1 MVTDLSHSLGLIR
14 HGYDG
19 LQQDHVTAG
28 GVFIMAARLVIS
40 LIVIATVAGALSS
53 RGEEDTPTQGRGA
66 MIRLIAYWLF
76 TVFVAFELAAGALW
90 DLLRIEYVRVAL
102 AHLGYPLYL
111 LVILGAWRVPG
122 ALTLLVPRFPRLK
135 EWAYAG
141 AFFEYS
147 GAAASHLLAGDHG
160 GQWVGPL
167 IFSGFTML
175 SWALRSTSRRLPNV
189 APPATE
195 KPAIRLIVAILIVA
209 AMLVVAFFT
218 LPNGAPPH

>member
-1 MVTDLSHSLGLIR
+1 MSFLP
-14 HGYDG
+14 
-19 LQQDHVTAG
+19 
-28 GVFIMAARLVIS
+28 GVL
-40 LIVIATVAGALSS
+40 
-53 RGEEDTPTQGRGA
+53 
-66 MIRLIAYWLF
+66 
-76 TVFVAFELAAGALW
+76 VAFDLAAGAVW

-111 LVILGAWRVPG
+111 LVILGVSRVPG

-141 AFFEYS
+141 AFFEYT
-147 GAAASHLLAGDHG
+147 GAAASHLLMGDH

-175 SWALRSTSRRLPNV
+175 SWALRPASRRLPGV

-195 KPAIRLIVAILIVA
+195 KPAITWGVPILTVA

-218 LPNGAPPH
+218 LPRGAPPQ